1 MAGCSAALSKAGVV
15 LHWYFRV
22 WVRTQGWWPF
32 SEDSSLTCSCSLG
45 EHRPGLDWRSGE
57 VEHSFHRP
65 TICPHSSPS
74 VFSNSSILL
83 LRKERNLAY
92 RVALSI
98 ASVLPVIPKYQQQH
112 QWPRLP
118 PHCFCLTNASL
129 QACPSL
135 LVACHFSH
143 HWAVHTP
150 GQCTLLSCAVHVNA
164 PCMLT
169 WSVLPSHSAQ
179 LSICRRLLCLRSVHA
194 RVCAHMGS

>member
-1 MAGCSAALSKAGVV
+1 MESWGQYAQIPENTSPEQGESCLGTSQRRSKRAGCVQMAGRSAALSKAGVV
-15 LHWYFRV
+15 LHCYFRV

-32 SEDSSLTCSCSLG
+32 SEDSSLTCTCSLG

-112 QWPRLP
+112 Q
-118 PHCFCLTNASL
+118 
-129 QACPSL
+129 
-135 LVACHFSH
+135 
-143 HWAVHTP
+143 
-150 GQCTLLSCAVHVNA
+150 
-164 PCMLT
+164 
-169 WSVLPSHSAQ
+169 
-179 LSICRRLLCLRSVHA
+179 
-194 RVCAHMGS
+194 